1 MVKFTKEKG
10 WGLVHGCGRARAA
23 AHGGRSRGKYPHL
36 FTEAEIW
43 RSPWKVLPRH
53 SKTKRGDPFQRMAKA
68 KIRLLCSALWLCLVL
83 LVGYNLVRLAMLC
96 VYI

>member
-10 WGLVHGCGRARAA
+10 WGLVHGCGGARAA
-23 AHGGRSRGKYPHL
+23 AHGGRSRGRYPHL

-43 RSPWKVLPRH
+43 RSLWKVFPRH
-53 SKTKRGDPFQRMAKA
+53 SKRDDPFQRTAKA
-68 KIRLLCSALWLCLVL
+68 KIRLLYSALWLCLVL